1 MASYNVQGDVLL
13 QGTNNWIRVDMED
26 ENGSNPV
33 KIGFVQNWNIRKDLQ
48 TNEARVIGE
57 LVPVSIDVT
66 GISVN
71 VNFTGFIPTKEVASK
86 GINVRGGGN
95 YSVKAFNPKCDNL
108 LGTKVVTKIP
118 YLEIYDEKH
127 GSVITSVQWLTPS
140 SYSDSGNGS
149 DYVKTDASF
158 KAIISDNGADYESQI

>member
-66 GISVN
+66 GISVA

-86 GINVRGGGN
+86 GINVRGGG
-95 YSVKAFNPKCDNL
+95 
-108 LGTKVVTKIP
+108 GKVHGVFRRKDVCGHELCFERVGGEFCGGDGVFIG
-118 YLEIYDEKH
+118 LEAH
-127 GSVITSVQWLTPS
+127 V
-140 SYSDSGNGS
+140 
-149 DYVKTDASF
+149 
-158 KAIISDNGADYESQI
+158 

>member
-66 GISVN
+66 VLAL
-71 VNFTGFIPTKEVASK
+71 P
-86 GINVRGGGN
+86 
-95 YSVKAFNPKCDNL
+95 
-108 LGTKVVTKIP
+108 
-118 YLEIYDEKH
+118 
-127 GSVITSVQWLTPS
+127 
-140 SYSDSGNGS
+140 
-149 DYVKTDASF
+149 
-158 KAIISDNGADYESQI
+158 